1 MNIEDEKK
9 LDRLLDNMPKP
20 QYDLDA
26 WLEEDETMAF
36 DRIVSKQHRQP
47 KAWRWLAAAASLVLI
62 IGIGAMIWPTTDK
75 APKEVA
81 TVIEPKPVPAPTKT
95 EQNVFVEEEFQQV
108 APQLTAKPKRHKAV
122 AKPKREI
129 PDTLGNG
136 IWQREENVVRAMQ
149 MLADCEATIQREE
162 QQVRNA
168 VIEATFRA
176 TPQPAN
182 IQLVT
187 NENGDYFVSDK
198 SQQTIIEI

>member
-9 LDRLLDNMPKP
+9 LDRLLADMPKP
-20 QYDLDA
+20 QYDLDG
-26 WLEEDETMAF
+26 WLEEDEMMAF
-36 DRIVSKQHRQP
+36 DRIVSQRRRR
-47 KAWRWLAAAASLVLI
+47 KAWRWLAAAAILFMI
-62 IGIGAMIWPTTDK
+62 IGVGVTMWPL
-75 APKEVA
+75 AENSPKEVA
-81 TVIEPKPVPAPTKT
+81 AVIEPTPASAPTKT
-95 EQNVFVEEEFQQV
+95 EQKVIVEEEVQPI
-108 APQLTAKPKRHKAV
+108 APQIAAKPKRHKAV
-122 AKPKREI
+122 SKPKREI

>member
-9 LDRLLDNMPKP
+9 LDRLLADMPKP
-20 QYDLDA
+20 QYDLDG
-26 WLEEDETMAF
+26 WLEEDEMMAF
-36 DRIVSKQHRQP
+36 DRIVSQRRRR
-47 KAWRWLAAAASLVLI
+47 KAWRWLAAAASLVII
-62 IGIGAMIWPTTDK
+62 IGVGVTMWPLAEQ

-81 TVIEPKPVPAPTKT
+81 TVIGPKPAPAPTKT
-95 EQNVFVEEEFQQV
+95 EQKMVVEEEVQKV
-108 APQLTAKPKRHKAV
+108 TPQLAAKPKHHKAV
-122 AKPKREI
+122 TKPLREI

>member
-9 LDRLLDNMPKP
+9 LDRLLDEMLKP

-36 DRIVSKQHRQP
+36 DRIVSQRRRRKV
-47 KAWRWLAAAASLVLI
+47 WRWLAAAASLVLI
-62 IGIGAMIWPTTDK
+62 IGIGAMIWQTTDK
-75 APKEVA
+75 APKGVA
-81 TVIEPKPVPAPTKT
+81 TVIEPKPAPAPTKT
-95 EQNVFVEEEFQQV
+95 EQKVVVKEEVQKV
-108 APQLTAKPKRHKAV
+108 VPQLAAKPKRHKAV
-122 AKPKREI
+122 AKPQREI

-149 MLADCEATIQREE
+149 ILADCEATIQREE
-162 QQVRNA
+162 QSVRNA

-198 SQQTIIEI
+198 SQQTIVEI

>member
-9 LDRLLDNMPKP
+9 LDRLLADMAKP

-36 DRIVSKQHRQP
+36 DRIVSQRHRR
-47 KAWRWLAAAASLVLI
+47 KVWRWLAAAASLAMI
-62 IGIGAMIWPTTDK
+62 IGVGAMMWPKTEK
-75 APKEVA
+75 SPKEVA
-81 TVIEPKPVPAPTKT
+81 TVIEPTPAPAPTKT
-95 EQNVFVEEEFQQV
+95 EYKVIVEEEVQKV
-108 APQLTAKPKRHKAV
+108 APQLAAKPKRHKAV
-122 AKPKREI
+122 AKPQREI

-136 IWQREENVVRAMQ
+136 IWQSEENVVRAIQ

-162 QQVRNA
+162 QSVRNA